1 MLEHNIA
8 PEDIEESSRDWPESW
23 IPTKDF
29 QEKITTGNVKQKW
42 SRGTGDD
49 SSILG
54 PKKKRLPELPAMR
67 MSSTHLSFCS

>member
-49 SSILG
+49 AVASGRL
-54 PKKKRLPELPAMR
+54 PKKSSRAQKEQEYRKRIQ
-67 MSSTHLSFCS
+67 SQ